1 LEQRWVEV
9 SIDTQVDS
17 LLEAVKHSSKLDH
30 VVSASGTH
38 RTMVFANTIEA
49 AEAVAKILQQFD
61 IECLCYHSDST
72 LEERKKKLV
81 SFSENGGVLVCTD
94 AAARGLDIP
103 NVSHVIQA
111 EFATSAVDFLHRV
124 GRTGRAGHYGVVTSL
139 YTESNRDLVSA
150 VRQAEKL
157 GQPVENAFSRKRS
170 FRNKLKKRG
179 VRYLKDPPPVEAV
192 VA

>member
-1 LEQRWVEV
+1 MEQRWVEV

-103 NVSHVIQA
+103 NVSHVIQVK
-111 EFATSAVDFLHRV
+111 SDSLNCLCPLHFLLAIILKFVFFHRLNSQ
-124 GRTGRAGHYGVVTSL
+124 HL
-139 YTESNRDLVSA
+139 L
-150 VRQAEKL
+150 
-157 GQPVENAFSRKRS
+157 
-170 FRNKLKKRG
+170 
-179 VRYLKDPPPVEAV
+179 
-192 VA
+192 